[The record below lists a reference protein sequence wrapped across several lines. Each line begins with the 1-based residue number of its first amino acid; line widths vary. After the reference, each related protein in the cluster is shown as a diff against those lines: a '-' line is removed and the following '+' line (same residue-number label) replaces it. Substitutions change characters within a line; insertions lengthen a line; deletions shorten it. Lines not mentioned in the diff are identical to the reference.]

1 MIKQMESKMDKV
13 IKLFK
18 PDLSDK
24 KGKIYLGIKI
34 AVALVYT
41 YFLVSFFINKYY
53 IVWTIENNKDVSSF
67 EVARVIIVILLY
79 LLGLFMLFVNI
90 NLSKKQNLICTIVL
104 SVLSIFIIFYNT
116 QFSLSTGVI
125 AKTFSFMIHMRFIHL
140 VFNLF
145 ILVTIFLILYAI
157 TNSFKITIIAM
168 AVMSFIISTI
178 NYFVTEFRGTAFIAV
193 DFTTADT
200 GLNVAGGYEYKF
212 VFRMIVCFMVTAILI
227 TAALKLGRNPFKVWW
242 LRIVAAILA
251 IVCILVGYS
260 RIWNSDHYDKLIKLK
275 YFRPQQTYMEKGFYI
290 SFLKSIKDTRV
301 LPPEGYSPKKVKK
314 FATKYKG
321 TKATTK
327 EVPNVIVVMDE
338 AFTDYSMLCD
348 LDINKDNCSFL
359 HSLKDNTISGRLFTP
374 VFGGG
379 TVSTEFESLTTN
391 TMTFE
396 PYGVTSYTAF
406 IHEPM
411 ESLASNLKEQGVGKA
426 EAIHPFIK
434 EDYNRD
440 KVYKY
445 FGFDSF
451 YGQEDFGKD
460 PEICGTF
467 ISDNADVEKVIEK
480 YEKYRKT
487 SKKPYFMYNVTM
499 QNHSPFL
506 SGKDLGDYKLGYKGS
521 LKEANEYMNLVA
533 HSDAAAKKLIN
544 YFKKVDEKTIVLF
557 FGDHQPKL
565 EESFFTQIDKTFKLK
580 QIPYDQRKRISSY
593 YLWANFDIEE
603 KKGYDISS
611 NFLEELVLK
620 TAGLG
625 MSGYQ
630 EMASD
635 IMKDVPVVSLY
646 GCLDKNGKSFMA
658 TDKKSP
664 YYKRLND
671 YHIAQYNDLHDVE
684 HRVNEFFKVK

>member
-1 MIKQMESKMDKV
+1 MVRYFKQ
-13 IKLFK
+13 
-18 PDLSDK
+18 DLTTK
-24 KGKIYLGIKI
+24 KGKIYFGIKV
-34 AVALVYT
+34 AVALLFT
-41 YFLVSFFINKYY
+41 YYLINFFVQKYY
-53 IVWTIENNKDVSSF
+53 YDWGLSYKTGEPKF
-67 EVARVIIVILLY
+67 EVSRIIIIVLVW
-79 LLGLFMLFVNI
+79 LFGIFSLFVNI
-90 NLSKKQNLICTIVL
+90 DFGKTKKSSVISTLVISAL
-104 SVLSIFIIFYNT
+104 SVFMIFINT
-116 QFSLSTGVI
+116 QFSVATGSMDVI
-125 AKTFSFMIHMRFIHL
+125 FGYFIHMRFIHF
-140 VFNLF
+140 VFNML
-145 ILVTIFLILYAI
+145 ILVTFFLILYAI
-157 TNSFKITIIAM
+157 TNSFKISIIVLDIM
-168 AVMSFIISTI
+168 AYIICVV

-200 GLNVAGGYEYKF
+200 GLSVAGGYKYVF
-212 VFRMIVCFMVTAILI
+212 VFRMIIVTMMAIIIALW
-227 TAALKLGRNPFKVWW
+227 ALKLDRNPIKFWW
-242 LRIVAAILA
+242 LRVVAALLAVVLIL
-251 IVCILVGYS
+251 IGYT
-260 RIWNSDHYDKLIKLK
+260 RIWNSDHYDKLIKVK
-275 YFRPQQTYMEKGFYI
+275 YYRPQVTYRTNGFYI
-290 SFLKSIKDTRV
+290 SFLKSIKDIKV
-301 LPPEGYSPKKVKK
+301 DKPAGYSKAKVEGFAKK
-314 FATKYKG
+314 YPG

-327 EVPNVIVVMDE
+327 DTPNVIVVMNE

-348 LDINKDNCSFL
+348 LNINKDNLPFL

-379 TVSTEFESLTTN
+379 TVSTEFESLTSN

-396 PYGVTSYTAF
+396 PYGVTSYTTF

-411 ESLASNLKEQGVGKA
+411 ESLASNLKEQGIGKA
-426 EAIHPFIK
+426 EAVHPFIK

-445 FGFDSF
+445 FGFDAF
-451 YGQEDFGKD
+451 YGMEDFGKD

-480 YEKYRKT
+480 FKKYRKT

-521 LKEANEYMNLVA
+521 LKEANEYMNLIS
-533 HSDAAAKKLIN
+533 HSDASAKKLIN
-544 YFKKVDEKTIVLF
+544 YFKKVDEKTVVLF

-565 EESFFTQIDKTFKLK
+565 EDSFFTDIDKTFKLK

-593 YLWANFDIEE
+593 YLWANFDIDE

-630 EMASD
+630 QMASD

-658 TDKKSP
+658 TDKKSK

-684 HRVNEFFKVK
+684 NRVDKFYKVK

>member
-1 MIKQMESKMDKV
+1 M

-18 PDLSDK
+18 PNLTDTKS
-24 KGKIYLGIKI
+24 KIFFGIKV

-41 YFLVSFFINKYY
+41 FFMVKVLFIDKGYY
-53 IVWTIENNKDVSSF
+53 NWKMVDKKEVIFIEPS
-67 EVARVIIVILLY
+67 RIVILLLVWVIGMV
-79 LLGLFMLFVNI
+79 LLFANI
-90 NLSKKQNLICTIVL
+90 NLSKKANTIASIALSIISIVL
-104 SVLSIFIIFYNT
+104 IFVNT
-116 QFSLSTGVI
+116 QFILSMGTMGDI
-125 AKTFSFMIHMRFIHL
+125 FGYLIHMRFIHI

-145 ILVTIFLILYAI
+145 ILGTIFLVLYAI
-157 TNSFKITIIAM
+157 SNSFKISIYVLAIFSL
-168 AVMSFIISTI
+168 VISLV
-178 NYFVTEFRGTAFIAV
+178 NYFVTQFRGTALIAV
-193 DFTTADT
+193 DFTNTDT
-200 GLNVAGGYEYKF
+200 GLSVAGGYSYQL
-212 VFRMIVCFMVTAILI
+212 VYRAIIGIMVTMLI
-227 TAALKLGRNPFKVWW
+227 CIAASKLGRNPIKFWW
-242 LRIVAAILA
+242 LRVAVLLMAI
-251 IVCILVGYS
+251 ICILVGYTKL
-260 RIWNSDHYDKLIKLK
+260 WNSTYYDKLIKVK
-275 YFRPQQTYMEKGFYI
+275 YYKPQETYMQNGFYI
-290 SFLKSIKDTRV
+290 TFFKSIKDIKV
-301 LPPEGYSPKKVKK
+301 EAPKGYSKEKVES
-314 FATKYKG
+314 FAKKYKG

-327 EVPNVIVVMDE
+327 ETPNIIVVMDE
-338 AFTDYSMLCD
+338 AFTDYTMLCD

-379 TVSTEFESLTTN
+379 TVSTEFESLTSN

-396 PYGVTSYTAF
+396 PYGVTSYTTF
-406 IHEPM
+406 INDPM
-411 ESLASNLKEQGVGKA
+411 ESLASNLKEQGIGKA

-434 EDYNRD
+434 EDYKRD

-445 FGFDSF
+445 FGFDNF
-451 YGQEDFGKD
+451 YGMEDFGEN

-487 SKKPYFMYNVTM
+487 TKKPYFMYNVTM

-506 SGKDLGDYKLGYKGS
+506 SGNVSGGYKLGYKGK
-521 LKEANEYMNLVA
+521 LTEANEYMNLIS

-544 YFKKVDEKTIVLF
+544 YFKKVDEKTVVLF
-557 FGDHQPKL
+557 FGDHQPKV

-593 YLWANFDIEE
+593 YLWANYDIEE
-603 KKGYDISS
+603 KQGYDISS

-630 EMASD
+630 QMAND
-635 IMKDVPVVSLY
+635 IMKDVPVVSIY

-658 TDKKSP
+658 TDKKSK

-684 HRVNEFFKVK
+684 HRVERFFKVK

>member
-1 MIKQMESKMDKV
+1 M

-18 PDLSDK
+18 PNLTDTKS
-24 KGKIYLGIKI
+24 KIFFGIKV
-34 AVALVYT
+34 AVALIYT
-41 YFLVSFFINKYY
+41 FFMVKVLFIDKGYY
-53 IVWTIENNKDVSSF
+53 NWKMVDKKEVIFIEPS
-67 EVARVIIVILLY
+67 RIVILLLVWVIGMV
-79 LLGLFMLFVNI
+79 LLFANI
-90 NLSKKQNLICTIVL
+90 NLSKKANTIASIALSIISIVL
-104 SVLSIFIIFYNT
+104 IFVNT
-116 QFSLSTGVI
+116 QFILSMGTMGDI
-125 AKTFSFMIHMRFIHL
+125 FGYLIHMRFIHI

-145 ILVTIFLILYAI
+145 ILGTIFLVLYAI
-157 TNSFKITIIAM
+157 SNSFKISIYVLAIFSL
-168 AVMSFIISTI
+168 VISLV
-178 NYFVTEFRGTAFIAV
+178 NYFVTQFRGTALIAV
-193 DFTTADT
+193 DFTNTDT
-200 GLNVAGGYEYKF
+200 GLSVAGGYSYQL
-212 VFRMIVCFMVTAILI
+212 VYRAIIGIMVTMLI
-227 TAALKLGRNPFKVWW
+227 CIAASKLGRNPIKFWW
-242 LRIVAAILA
+242 LRVAVLLMAI
-251 IVCILVGYS
+251 ICILVGYTKL
-260 RIWNSDHYDKLIKLK
+260 WNSTYYDKLIKVK
-275 YFRPQQTYMEKGFYI
+275 YYKPQETYMQNGFYI
-290 SFLKSIKDTRV
+290 TFFKSIKDIKV
-301 LPPEGYSPKKVKK
+301 EAPKGYSKEKVES
-314 FATKYKG
+314 FAKKYKG

-327 EVPNVIVVMDE
+327 ETPNIIVVMDE
-338 AFTDYSMLCD
+338 AFTDYTMLCD

-379 TVSTEFESLTTN
+379 TVSTEFESLTSN

-396 PYGVTSYTAF
+396 PYGVTSYTTF
-406 IHEPM
+406 INGPM
-411 ESLASNLKEQGVGKA
+411 ESLASNLKEQGIGKA

-434 EDYNRD
+434 EDYKRD

-445 FGFDSF
+445 FRFDNF
-451 YGQEDFGKD
+451 YGMEDFGEN

-487 SKKPYFMYNVTM
+487 TKKPYFMYNVTM

-506 SGKDLGDYKLGYKGS
+506 SGNVSGGYKLGYKGK
-521 LKEANEYMNLVA
+521 LTEANEYMNLIS

-544 YFKKVDEKTIVLF
+544 YFKKVDEKTVVLF
-557 FGDHQPKL
+557 FGDHQPKV

-593 YLWANFDIEE
+593 YLWANYDIEE
-603 KKGYDISS
+603 KQGYDISS

-630 EMASD
+630 QMAND
-635 IMKDVPVVSLY
+635 IMKEVPVVSIY

-658 TDKKSP
+658 TDKKSK

-684 HRVNEFFKVK
+684 HRVERFFKVK

>member
-1 MIKQMESKMDKV
+1 MIKG
-13 IKLFK
+13 FK
-18 PDLSDK
+18 PDLTDK
-24 KGKIYLGIKI
+24 KSKVLFGTKIV
-34 AVALVYT
+34 VALVYT
-41 YFLVSFFINKYY
+41 YFLISFFVNKYF
-53 IVWTIENNKDVSSF
+53 IVWTVVDNKEVTEF
-67 EVARVIIVILLY
+67 EIGRIIIVVLLY
-79 LLGLFMLFVNI
+79 IIGLFFLFVNI
-90 NLSKKQNLICTIVL
+90 ELTNKQNTIATIVL
-104 SVLSIFIIFYNT
+104 AILSVIIVFYNT
-116 QFSLSTGVI
+116 QFSVSTTTLS
-125 AKTFSFMIHMRFIHL
+125 KTFSHMIHMRFIHI

-145 ILVTIFLILYAI
+145 ILATIFLILYAI

-168 AVMSFIISTI
+168 AVMSFIIATV
-178 NYFVTEFRGTAFIAV
+178 NYFVTEFRGTSLIAV
-193 DFTTADT
+193 DLNSADT

-212 VFRMIVCFMVTAILI
+212 LFRMIVCLFVTLILI
-227 TAALKLGRNPFKVWW
+227 TAALKLGRNPIKFWW
-242 LRIVAAILA
+242 LRVAALILA
-251 IVCILVGYS
+251 VVFVLVGYT

-275 YFRPQQTYMEKGFYI
+275 YFKPQHTYMEKGFYI
-290 SFLKSIKDTRV
+290 SFLKSIKDTKV
-301 LPPEGYSPKKVKK
+301 EAPKGYSVKKVEG
-314 FATKYKG
+314 FAKKYKG
-321 TKATTK
+321 TKATTTD
-327 EVPNVIVVMDE
+327 VPNIIVVMDE
-338 AFTDYSMLCD
+338 AFTDYTMLCD

-396 PYGVTSYTAF
+396 PYGVTSYTTF

-426 EAIHPFIK
+426 EAMHPFIK

-451 YGQEDFGKD
+451 YGMEDFGED

-506 SGKDLGDYKLGYKGS
+506 SGKVSGGYKLGYKGN
-521 LKEANEYMNLVA
+521 LKEANEYMNLIS

-544 YFKKVDEKTIVLF
+544 YFKKVDEKTVVLF

-565 EESFFTQIDKTFKLK
+565 EDSFFTDIDKTFKLK

-603 KKGYDISS
+603 KQGYDISS

-630 EMASD
+630 QMASD

-658 TDKKSP
+658 TDKKSK

-684 HRVNEFFKVK
+684 NRVNGFYKVK